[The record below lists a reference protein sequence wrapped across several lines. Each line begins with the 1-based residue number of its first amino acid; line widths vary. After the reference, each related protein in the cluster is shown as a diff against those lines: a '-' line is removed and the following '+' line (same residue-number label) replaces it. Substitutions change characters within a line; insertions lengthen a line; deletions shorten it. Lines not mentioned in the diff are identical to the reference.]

1 MILTNPG
8 GPGDSGV
15 DLVRN
20 LAGQVTPFLGL
31 NYQHIPFLGLN
42 YDIVSWDPRGSG
54 FAIPPGNCSL
64 PVNLTVP
71 LGPVAM
77 NRRALDK
84 LHGPSLP
91 QAYFENVY
99 QTAHAEGEACS
110 HSIGG
115 PKQAGPHMST
125 TTIARDMISI
135 LDAYAKTDHGKSC
148 KDASLLNYWGLS
160 YGTFLGQVFASMFP
174 DRVGRVVLDGV
185 LDPDEITKGS
195 GLKMVTLADDAFSTF
210 FLYCNLA
217 GPACPFYTGSTA
229 HDIFLRFEAM
239 INQLNATQALE
250 ENWDN
255 STAIWIVL
263 QGIKGYVST
272 ATYHPIDQFPLVAEL
287 LYGVEA
293 LLPNISLEA
302 LEVALTQF
310 PADPEPPISV
320 NSTWSTGT
328 SCADNGGR
336 YLGKDISYWTNSIR
350 TFEKESWLAGESQ
363 VVNQMFCSS
372 WNITTASR
380 YTGNLLSAIVLFCSV
395 LMFIGPFGGKTKTPI
410 LFVSNTLDPI
420 TPIEKYV
427 RSLLWVLLCD
437 RRL

>member
-15 DLVRN
+15 DLIRN

-31 NYQHIPFLGLN
+31 NYQNISFLGLN
-42 YDIVSWDPRGSG
+42 YDFVSWDPRGSG
-54 FAIPPGNCSL
+54 FAVPPGNCSL
-64 PVNLTVP
+64 PANLTVL
-71 LGPVAM
+71 LGPATM

-91 QAYFENVY
+91 QAYFENAY
-99 QTAHAEGEACS
+99 QTAYIEGQACS
-110 HSIGG
+110 QSIGG

-125 TTIARDMISI
+125 TTIARDIISI
-135 LDAYAKTDHGKSC
+135 LDAYTKTEDGKSC

-185 LDPDEITKGS
+185 LDPDQTAKGS
-195 GLKMVTLADDAFSTF
+195 GLNMVTLTDEAFSTF
-210 FLYCNLA
+210 FLYCHLA
-217 GPACPFYTGSTA
+217 GPACLFNAGSTA
-229 HDIFLRFEAM
+229 YDIYLRFEAI
-239 INQLNATQALE
+239 INQLNVTQALD

-263 QGIKGYVST
+263 QGIKGYAST
-272 ATYHPIDQFPLVAEL
+272 ATYHAIDQFPLVAEL
-287 LYGVEA
+287 LYGVES
-293 LLPNISLEA
+293 LLPNISLPA
-302 LEVALTQF
+302 LEAALSQF
-310 PADPEPPISV
+310 PVDPDPPISV
-320 NSTWSTGT
+320 NNTWSTGT

-336 YLGKDISYWTNSIR
+336 YLGKNLNYWTESVR

-380 YTGNLLSAIVLFCSV
+380 YTGIFLLAIMVYIV
-395 LMFIGPFGGKTKTPI
+395 
-410 LFVSNTLDPI
+410 
-420 TPIEKYV
+420 Y
-427 RSLLWVLLCD
+427 
-437 RRL
+437 